1 MYFLAETEI
10 TNTKI
15 WSAVEPE
22 NVLLLYS
29 PVIVRPSRSSCKPF
43 LHLLYRS
50 PEFRYIGWSAEGHGR
65 LQGTLPYFVEENA
78 SQNIIS
84 EMEAIGYL

>member
-22 NVLLLYS
+22 NVLLLYKTHAS
-29 PVIVRPSRSSCKPF
+29 LLGLPARRVNPF
-43 LHLLYRS
+43 
-50 PEFRYIGWSAEGHGR
+50 YIYYTGH
-65 LQGTLPYFVEENA
+65 QSFD
-78 SQNIIS
+78 I
-84 EMEAIGYL
+84 